1 LAGPD
6 AGASVALEADAPLVP
21 DVAEAVSIPLPLIAM
36 LIMNDK
42 EPATILLVED
52 EDDLRELAVELLQD
66 EGYRVKTAR
75 NGVEGLEKIMADR
88 EIDLL
93 FTDIVMPGDIDGW
106 ELARRSKKL
115 RPELRVLYTSGFL
128 RSIPADERE
137 LGYGPLLPKPWRPR
151 QLLEHLHKLLDSA
164 ADADCHPSCRSAGE
178 DHDG

>member
-1 LAGPD
+1 
-6 AGASVALEADAPLVP
+6 
-21 DVAEAVSIPLPLIAM
+21 M

-75 NGVEGLEKIMADR
+75 NGVEGLARITADQ
-88 EIDLL
+88 EIDVL

-115 RPELRVLYTSGFL
+115 RPDLRVLYTSGFL
-128 RSIPADERE
+128 RSIPADEPE

-151 QLLEHLHKLLDSA
+151 QLIEHLEKVLDSA
-164 ADADCHPSCRSAGE
+164 ADADQQRTGRSGGA
-178 DHDG
+178 DHDA